1 MGMFNRNKEKL
12 NKIEFTD
19 YNNHKSKSKRK
30 SSLLTSFDRMEY
42 SIVTEYTQEVLMKIC
57 DTILSGKAV
66 LANFD
71 KISPTDANE
80 MLSFI
85 SGVVYAKEG
94 EIYKLDEKLFL
105 FGRKDEFDDG
115 SLYSYVEDTK

>member
-1 MGMFNRNKEKL
+1 MGFFKRKRKKL
-12 NKIEFTD
+12 NKIEFTE
-19 YNNHKSKSKRK
+19 YNNNKKSKKR
-30 SSLLTSFDRMEY
+30 SSLLTAFDRMEY
-42 SIVTEYTQEVLMKIC
+42 SIVAEASQEELFKIC

-71 KISPTDANE
+71 KVDPVKANE

-94 EIYKLDEKLFL
+94 EIYKLDDKLFL
-105 FGRKDEFDDG
+105 FGRKEEFEDG
-115 SLYSYVEDTK
+115 SLYSYVEDTKL